1 MILTFDNSF
10 IFVLLHIFFSMNFI
24 DIVFAILLGLA
35 LYKGIKNGLFVE
47 LASLIALIAGIFIA
61 LKFSGFAKS
70 ILENTVSWNPKYI
83 EITAFALTFIAVVAG
98 IHLSA
103 KLLTKIADFAFLGW
117 INKLAGA
124 GFSMLKT
131 ILALSIVILL
141 FEKINVNNM
150 IISQETL
157 DESMFY
163 NPVKKVSEFIYTK
176 IEEWYDF
183 SVQSSVESEE
193 KTDSS
198 VQ

>member
-1 MILTFDNSF
+1 
-10 IFVLLHIFFSMNFI
+10 MNFI
-24 DIVFAILLGLA
+24 DIVFAVLLVFA

-47 LASLIALIAGIFIA
+47 LASLIALIAGIFVA

-70 ILENTVSWNPKYI
+70 IVENNVSWNPKYI
-83 EITAFALTFIAVVAG
+83 EIIAFALTFIAVVAA

-131 ILALSIVILL
+131 ILILSIIILL
-141 FEKINVNNM
+141 FEKINLNNM
-150 IISQETL
+150 IAKQETL
-157 DESMFY
+157 DDSVFY
-163 NPVKKVSEFIYTK
+163 NPVKKVSKFVYPK
-176 IEEWYDF
+176 IEEWYEK
-183 SVQSSVESEE
+183 SIESSVESEE

>member
-1 MILTFDNSF
+1 
-10 IFVLLHIFFSMNFI
+10 MNFI
-24 DIVFAILLGLA
+24 DIVFAALLGLA

-47 LASLIALIAGIFIA
+47 LASLIALLAGIFIA

-70 ILENTVSWNPKYI
+70 ILEGNVSWNPKYI
-83 EITAFALTFIAVVAG
+83 EITAFALTFIAVVAA

-117 INKLAGA
+117 VNKLAGA

-150 IISQETL
+150 ITSQETL

-163 NPVKKVSEFIYTK
+163 NPIKKVSEFIYPK
-176 IEEWYDF
+176 IEEWYEK